1 MRNFI
6 VTIDGK
12 QYQVGVEEVG
22 ATASATPVV
31 TEIKSAPVAAA
42 PAAAPAPAAKP
53 AAAGPVNGT
62 KVNAPM
68 PGMIKSLSL
77 PEGSAVKEGDVI
89 LVLEAMKMDND
100 ITAPCSSTISYKT
113 TKGSNVDTGDL
124 MAVIG

>member
-12 QYQVGVEEVG
+12 QYQVGVGEVG
-22 ATASATPVV
+22 ATASPVV

-53 AAAGPVNGT
+53 ASAGPVNGT
-62 KVNAPM
+62 KIKAPM
-68 PGMIKSLSL
+68 PGMIKALSL
-77 PEGSAVKEGDVI
+77 EEGASVKKGDVI

-100 ITAPCSSTISYKT
+100 ITAPCDGKISYKV
-113 TKGSNVDTGDL
+113 TKGSNVDTGAL
-124 MAVIG
+124 MAIIG

>member
-22 ATASATPVV
+22 ASESVAPVV
-31 TEIKSAPVAAA
+31 TAIKPVAAA
-42 PAAAPAPAAKP
+42 PAAPKAAVT
-53 AAAGPVNGT
+53 GGT

-68 PGMIKSLSL
+68 PGMIKALSVA
-77 PEGSAVKEGDVI
+77 EGAQVKKGDVI

-100 ITAPCSSTISYKT
+100 ITAPCDGTVSYKV
-113 TKGSNVDTGDL
+113 TKGSNVDTGAL

>member
-6 VTIDGK
+6 ITIDGK

-22 ATASATPVV
+22 SSASEVTPVV
-31 TEIKSAPVAAA
+31 TDIKPAAPVSSAPVS
-42 PAAAPAPAAKP
+42 
-53 AAAGPVNGT
+53 GT

-68 PGMIKSLSL
+68 PGLIKQLSKE
-77 PEGSAVKEGDVI
+77 EGATVKKGDVI

-100 ITAPCSSTISYKT
+100 ITAPCDGKISYKV
-113 TKGSNVDTGDL
+113 TKGTNVDTGVL

>member
-22 ATASATPVV
+22 ASESVAPVV
-31 TEIKSAPVAAA
+31 TSVKTA
-42 PAAAPAPAAKP
+42 PAAPSAPA
-53 AAAGPVNGT
+53 VTNGT

-68 PGMIKSLSL
+68 PGMIKALKL
-77 PEGSAVKEGDVI
+77 EEGAQVKKGDVI

-100 ITAPCSSTISYKT
+100 ISAPCDGTISYKT
-113 TKGSNVDTGDL
+113 AKGSNVETGAL
-124 MAVIG
+124 MAIIG

>member
-100 ITAPCSSTISYKT
+100 ITAPCSGTISYKT